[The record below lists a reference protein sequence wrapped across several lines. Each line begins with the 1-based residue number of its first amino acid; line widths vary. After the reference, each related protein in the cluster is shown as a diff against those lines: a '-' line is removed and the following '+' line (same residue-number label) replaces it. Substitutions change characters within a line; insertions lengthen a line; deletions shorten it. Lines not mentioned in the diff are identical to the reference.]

1 MSGTIKDNIEKK
13 EISFLDF
20 IFFKTSIAP
29 QQTLNQNL

>member
-20 IFFKTSIAP
+20 IKQFSKVILGEFQSFLA
-29 QQTLNQNL
+29 